1 MASSYSNIHPV
12 DEILTSL
19 VGEVIPSD
27 AQLIASQ
34 ILENV
39 KVPERS
45 GTFLLENT
53 RNYMGSPELDL
64 ERAPGASRTN
74 IGSFDRSSLTFKAR
88 IYSAQ
93 DSIAMEDIID
103 SQFPGSEEQRIARK
117 VSRTMKLAEE
127 KRAAD
132 LLFNTAVFTN
142 TDTCANVMGGQVD
155 AAGTDALTGLDLLKE
170 QLRDNA
176 HGISPDTIILGR
188 GVARALARNPEFRS
202 YLTVGDATKGVGV
215 AAGGSLI
222 LNDSAV
228 QAIIR
233 DILNI
238 PNVFVGQARR
248 ETAAPGATSS
258 EAQIWDDETIFCGI
272 LKGSDAIVQKS
283 GNVKGMPVA
292 ALNFD
297 FGSMVAGQYD
307 SLDATRRYV
316 YAEQVQEYKAIDIS
330 LGFIVTNC
338 LV

>member
-19 VGEVIPSD
+19 VSEVIPSD
-27 AQLIASQ
+27 SQLIAGQ
-34 ILENV
+34 VFENV

-53 RNYMGSPELDL
+53 RNFMGSPELDL
-64 ERAPGASRTN
+64 ERAPSAGRAN
-74 IGSFDRSSLTFKAR
+74 IGSFDRTSLTFKAK

-103 SQFPGSEEQRIARK
+103 SQYPGSEEQRIARK
-117 VSRTMKLAEE
+117 VRRTMMLAKE

-132 LLFNTAVFTN
+132 LLF
-142 TDTCANVMGGQVD
+142 DTTSFSNDSCANVMGGQVD
-155 AAGTDALTGLDLLKE
+155 AAGTDALTGLDKLKD
-170 QLRDNA
+170 LVFAAA
-176 HGISPDTIILGR
+176 HGINPDTIILGR

-202 YLTVGDATKGVGV
+202 YLSVGDFTDAGVGI
-215 AAGGSLI
+215 AAGGSLV

-233 DILNI
+233 DVLNI
-238 PNVFVGQARR
+238 PNVYVGQARR
-248 ETAAPGATSS
+248 ETAVPGATSS
-258 EAQIWDDETIFCGI
+258 EAQIWNDETIFCGI

-297 FGSMVAGQYD
+297 FGNMVAGQYD

-316 YAEQVQEYKAIDIS
+316 YAEEVQQYKAIDS
-330 LGFIVTNC
+330 TLGYIVTDC
-338 LV
+338 LA